1 MGECGFKIT
10 TPIKTFKGLSTKR
23 ARLGNFK
30 KNLKKKI
37 VILLK
42 NKTEWKTCSLT

>member
-30 KNLKKKI
+30 KNLKKKCYFTKKKKKLSGEHE
-37 VILLK
+37 V
-42 NKTEWKTCSLT
+42 

>member
-10 TPIKTFKGLSTKR
+10 TPIKTFKGLSTER

-30 KNLKKKI
+30 KNLKKK
-37 VILLK
+37 LLFYSK
-42 NKTEWKTCSLT
+42 IKKLSGKHEV